1 MAGEAGISE
10 IAGFWRRALAGI
22 IDVFVLGIF
31 GFGLGFVAEDTLAG
45 LGRWGVLV
53 GVIVSVVYFGVMN
66 SRLASGQTIGKMLMG
81 TRVVDANNNPISFAR
96 AAVRFLIIGVPGFLG
111 GELVLAATNFMPLM
125 VLLFLLVFGLVF
137 GTFYLLVFNR
147 ITRQTLYDLAAGT
160 YVVRTGGE
168 KNPVGK
174 VWRGHFGI
182 IAVIAVLLTGAVGT
196 FSGLLGSPA
205 ISKLLQVRATLLEI
219 PEFSDAGVQFVSNTR
234 IKKSG
239 NITRKM
245 LLGTVVLK
253 TNRISDAE
261 LAEKVRQTLVTQLSP
276 ETDVDAILVVL
287 SYGYNIGIAKRYQS
301 RRYTFPVV
309 K

>member
-168 KNPVGK
+168 KNPVGN
-174 VWRGHFGI
+174 VWRRSEERR
-182 IAVIAVLLTGAVGT
+182 VG
-196 FSGLLGSPA
+196 
-205 ISKLLQVRATLLEI
+205 KEC
-219 PEFSDAGVQFVSNTR
+219 
-234 IKKSG
+234 
-239 NITRKM
+239 
-245 LLGTVVLK
+245 
-253 TNRISDAE
+253 
-261 LAEKVRQTLVTQLSP
+261 
-276 ETDVDAILVVL
+276 
-287 SYGYNIGIAKRYQS
+287 
-301 RRYTFPVV
+301 
-309 K
+309 